1 MDAFIAEAYKLFA
14 QLYMVCMTKLCTLC
28 SWQGQPEAATQGL
41 KFDLTPA
48 DQRDYSQR
56 RSLFDVPTGGKVSNS
71 ISDSILGVIYS

>member
-56 RSLFDVPTGGKVSNS
+56 
-71 ISDSILGVIYS
+71 